1 MIKISIS
8 TKTIENF
15 KAQVLSNFYDQTNKK
30 IGFKKEE
37 DKKVKWTIDIGAIN
51 RLIKRKLKNYHKELD
66 LEKLITLEYKELYD
80 LKTFIDKNKS
90 FTELNKTQ
98 KDYFYTLYKRLKNP
112 EYIKDLDITVCPYC
126 NRNYIFNF
134 KKPDSL
140 EATAQLDHFFD
151 KSTYPYFS
159 VSIFNLV
166 PSCQTCNQR
175 KSKKQNEIYHPFIE
189 SLNDDVK
196 FKLKLKDSKFYYD
209 KNSLEIVTE
218 VNKNKEEVVNSHIET
233 FNIQNLYNEHK
244 DIALELI
251 QKAQIYNESYIDELY
266 QKYEGTLFKNREDVL
281 RHITGGYIE
290 DKDIN
295 KRPLS
300 KLIKD
305 ISEELDLI

>member
-1 MIKISIS
+1 MIKINIS
-8 TKTIENF
+8 SKTIENF
-15 KAQVLSNFYDQTNKK
+15 KTQVLSNFYNDKK
-30 IGFKKEE
+30 QKIVFKKEE
-37 DKKVKWTIDIGAIN
+37 DNRVKWSIDIDAIN
-51 RLIKRKLKNYHKELD
+51 RLIKRKLKNYPKEID
-66 LEKLITLEYKELYD
+66 LEKLITLDYKELCD
-80 LKTFIDKNKS
+80 LKDFIDKNKS

-98 KDYFYTLYKRLKNP
+98 KDYFYTLYQRLKKS

-134 KKPDSL
+134 KKSNSL
-140 EATAQLDHFFD
+140 KATAQLDHFFD

-159 VSIFNLV
+159 ISIFNLI

-175 KSKKQNEIYHPFIE
+175 KSKIQNDIYHPFTE
-189 SLNDDVK
+189 TFNDDVK
-196 FKLKLKDSKFYYD
+196 FKLKLIDSKFYYD
-209 KNSLEIVTE
+209 KDSLEIE
-218 VNKNKEEVVNSHIET
+218 KKILRNEDKVNLHIKT
-233 FNIQNLYNEHK
+233 FNIDNLYEEHK
-244 DIALELI
+244 DIVLELI

>member
-1 MIKISIS
+1 MIKVIVSS
-8 TKTIENF
+8 KTIENF
-15 KAQVLSNFYDQTNKK
+15 RTQVLSNFYDASNRK
-30 IGFKKEE
+30 ISFKKVE
-37 DKKVKWTIDIGAIN
+37 DKKLKWNIDINAIN
-51 RLIKRKLKNYHKELD
+51 RLIKRKLKHYPKEIN
-66 LEKLITLEYKELYD
+66 LEKLITLNYKELCN
-80 LKTFIDKNKS
+80 LKDFIDRNKS

-98 KDYFYTLYKRLKNP
+98 KDYFYTLYKRLKKP

-126 NRNYIFNF
+126 NRNYILNF
-134 KKPDSL
+134 EKSKSL
-140 EATAQLDHFFD
+140 NATAQLDHFFD

-159 VSIFNLV
+159 ISIFNLI
-166 PSCQTCNQR
+166 PSCGICNQR
-175 KSKKQNEIYHPFIE
+175 KSTQQNDIYHPFE
-189 SLNDDVK
+189 SAFNDDVK
-196 FKLKLKDSKFYYD
+196 FRLKIKDSEFYYN
-209 KNSLEIVTE
+209 KNSLEIEADVINDE
-218 VNKNKEEVVNSHIET
+218 KKVNSHINT

>member
-1 MIKISIS
+1 MIKINIS
-8 TKTIENF
+8 SKTIDNF
-15 KAQVLSNFYDQTNKK
+15 RKQVLSNFYDKKGNEKVFEKNEQNNKWK
-30 IGFKKEE
+30 ITLAELNE
-37 DKKVKWTIDIGAIN
+37 
-51 RLIKRKLKNYHKELD
+51 LIKNKFEHHKND
-66 LEKLITLEYKELYD
+66 FNLEKLITLNYKELCD
-80 LKTFIDKNKS
+80 LKVFIDNNEDSTKL
-90 FTELNKTQ
+90 TEIQ
-98 KDYFYTLYKRLKNP
+98 KDYFYTLYQRLKKP

-134 KKPDSL
+134 KKSNSF

-151 KSTYPYFS
+151 KSSYPFFS

-175 KSKKQNEIYHPFIE
+175 KSKMKNDIYHPFVE
-189 SLNDDVK
+189 AFNDDVK
-196 FKLKLKDSKFYYD
+196 FKLKIKDSKFYYD
-209 KNSLEIVTE
+209 KDSLEIE
-218 VNKNKEEVVNSHIET
+218 IPKNIDKVNSHVET

>member
-1 MIKISIS
+1 MIKINIS
-8 TKTIENF
+8 SKTIENF
-15 KAQVLSNFYDQTNKK
+15 KTQVLSNFYNDKK
-30 IGFKKEE
+30 QKIVFKKEE
-37 DKKVKWTIDIGAIN
+37 DNRVKWSIDIDAIN
-51 RLIKRKLKNYHKELD
+51 RLIKRKLKNYPKEID
-66 LEKLITLEYKELYD
+66 LEKLITLDYKELCD
-80 LKTFIDKNKS
+80 LKDFIDKNKS

-98 KDYFYTLYKRLKNP
+98 KDYFYTLYQRLKKS

-134 KKPDSL
+134 KKSNSL
-140 EATAQLDHFFD
+140 KATAQLDHFFD

-159 VSIFNLV
+159 ISIFNLV

-175 KSKKQNEIYHPFIE
+175 KSKIQNDIYHPFKE
-189 SLNDDVK
+189 TFNDDVK
-196 FKLKLKDSKFYYD
+196 FRLKIKDSKFYYD
-209 KNSLEIVTE
+209 KDSLEIE
-218 VNKNKEEVVNSHIET
+218 IPKNINKVNSHVET

-305 ISEELDLI
+305 ISQELDLI

>member
-1 MIKISIS
+1 MIKINVSIR
-8 TKTIENF
+8 TIENF
-15 KAQVLSNFYDQTNKK
+15 KAQILSNFYDASNKE
-30 IGFKKEE
+30 ISFKKVE
-37 DKKVKWTIDIGAIN
+37 DKKLKWNIDINAIN
-51 RLIKRKLKNYHKELD
+51 RLIKRKLKHYPKEIN
-66 LEKLITLEYKELYD
+66 LEKLITLNYKELCD
-80 LKTFIDKNKS
+80 LKDFIDRNKS
-90 FTELNKTQ
+90 FTDLNKTQ
-98 KDYFYTLYKRLKNP
+98 KDYFYTLYKRLKKP

-126 NRNYIFNF
+126 NRNYILNF
-134 KKPDSL
+134 EKSKSL
-140 EATAQLDHFFD
+140 NATAQLDHFFD

-159 VSIFNLV
+159 VSIFNLI
-166 PSCQTCNQR
+166 PSCGICNQR
-175 KSKKQNEIYHPFIE
+175 KSTQQNDIYHPFE
-189 SLNDDVK
+189 SAFNDDVK
-196 FKLKLKDSKFYYD
+196 FRLKIKDSEFYYN
-209 KNSLEIVTE
+209 KNSLEIE
-218 VNKNKEEVVNSHIET
+218 VDVIKDEEKVKSHIET

>member
-1 MIKISIS
+1 MIKIIVSS
-8 TKTIENF
+8 KTIENF
-15 KAQVLSNFYDQTNKK
+15 KAQILSNFYDKK
-30 IGFKKEE
+30 RNHKNFKKNE
-37 DKKVKWTIDIGAIN
+37 KNNKWTISLLEIN
-51 RLIKRKLKNYHKELD
+51 KLLKDKLKSYPKEID
-66 LEKLITLEYKELYD
+66 LEKLITLDYKGLYG
-80 LKTFIDKNKS
+80 LKDFIDNNKDL
-90 FTELNKTQ
+90 TELTETQ
-98 KDYFYTLYKRLKNP
+98 KDYFYTLYKRLKKP

-134 KKPDSL
+134 KKIDSL

-159 VSIFNLV
+159 VTIFNLV

-175 KSKKQNEIYHPFIE
+175 KSKKTDVIYHPFSE

-209 KNSLEIVTE
+209 KNSLKIVTE
-218 VNKNKEEVVNSHIET
+218 VNKNKEKVVNSHIET

-244 DIALELI
+244 DIVLELI

>member
-1 MIKISIS
+1 MIKINIS
-8 TKTIENF
+8 SKTINNF
-15 KAQVLSNFYDQTNKK
+15 KIQVLSNFYNDKNKK
-30 IGFKKEE
+30 IVFKKEE
-37 DKKVKWTIDIGAIN
+37 DNKVKWSIDIGAIN
-51 RLIKRKLKNYHKELD
+51 RLIKRKLKNYLKEID
-66 LEKLITLEYKELYD
+66 LEKLITLDYKDLCD
-80 LKTFIDKNKS
+80 LKDFIDKNKS

-98 KDYFYTLYKRLKNP
+98 KDYFYTLYQRLKKS

-134 KKPDSL
+134 KKSNSL
-140 EATAQLDHFFD
+140 KATAQLDHFFD

-159 VSIFNLV
+159 ISIFNLV

-175 KSKKQNEIYHPFIE
+175 KSKIQNDIYHPFIE
-189 SLNDDVK
+189 AFNDDVK
-196 FKLKLKDSKFYYD
+196 FKLKLKDCKFYYD
-209 KNSLEIVTE
+209 KDSLEIE
-218 VNKNKEEVVNSHIET
+218 KKILKNEDKVNSHIKT
-233 FNIQNLYNEHK
+233 FNIDNLYEEHK
-244 DIALELI
+244 DIVLELI

-281 RHITGGYIE
+281 RHITGGFIE

>member
-1 MIKISIS
+1 MIKINIS
-8 TKTIENF
+8 SKTIENF
-15 KAQVLSNFYDQTNKK
+15 KTQVLSNFYDKK
-30 IGFKKEE
+30 EKDKIFKKNE
-37 DKKVKWTIDIGAIN
+37 KNNKWIISLHEIN
-51 RLIKRKLKNYHKELD
+51 KLLKDKLKSYPKEID
-66 LEKLITLEYKELYD
+66 LEELITLDYKELYH
-80 LKTFIDKNKS
+80 LKDFIDNNEDSTKL
-90 FTELNKTQ
+90 TETQ
-98 KDYFYTLYKRLKNP
+98 KDYFYTLYQRLKKS
-112 EYIKDLDITVCPYC
+112 EYIKNLDITVCPYC

-134 KKPDSL
+134 KKSNSL
-140 EATAQLDHFFD
+140 KATAQLDHFFD

-159 VSIFNLV
+159 ISIFNLV

-175 KSKKQNEIYHPFIE
+175 KSKIQNDIYHPFIE
-189 SLNDDVK
+189 AFNDDVK

-209 KNSLEIVTE
+209 KDSLEIE
-218 VNKNKEEVVNSHIET
+218 KKILKNEDKVNSHIKT
-233 FNIQNLYNEHK
+233 FNIDNLYEEHK
-244 DIALELI
+244 DIVLELI

-266 QKYEGTLFKNREDVL
+266 RKYEGTLFKNREDVL

>member
-1 MIKISIS
+1 MIKINVSS
-8 TKTIENF
+8 KTIENF
-15 KAQVLSNFYDQTNKK
+15 RTQILSNFYDASNRK
-30 IGFKKEE
+30 ISFKKVE
-37 DKKVKWTIDIGAIN
+37 DKKLKWNIDINAIN
-51 RLIKRKLKNYHKELD
+51 RLIKRKLKHYPKEIN
-66 LEKLITLEYKELYD
+66 LEKLITLNYKELCD
-80 LKTFIDKNKS
+80 LKDFIDRNKS
-90 FTELNKTQ
+90 FAELNKTQ
-98 KDYFYTLYKRLKNP
+98 KDYFHTLYKRLKKP

-126 NRNYIFNF
+126 NRNYILNF
-134 KKPDSL
+134 EKSKSL
-140 EATAQLDHFFD
+140 NATAQLDHFFD

-159 VSIFNLV
+159 ISIFNLI
-166 PSCQTCNQR
+166 PSCGICNQR
-175 KSKKQNEIYHPFIE
+175 KSTQQNDIYHPFE
-189 SLNDDVK
+189 SAFNDDVR
-196 FKLKLKDSKFYYD
+196 FKLKVKDSEFYYN
-209 KNSLEIVTE
+209 KNSLEITVDLFKDE
-218 VNKNKEEVVNSHIET
+218 KKVNSHIET

>member
-1 MIKISIS
+1 MIKINVSS
-8 TKTIENF
+8 KTIDNF
-15 KAQVLSNFYDQTNKK
+15 RKQVLSNFYHEKGNKK
-30 IGFKKEE
+30 VFEKNEKNN
-37 DKKVKWTIDIGAIN
+37 KWKITLAELN
-51 RLIKRKLKNYHKELD
+51 ELIRNKFEPYKND
-66 LEKLITLEYKELYD
+66 FNLEKLITLDYKELCD
-80 LKTFIDKNKS
+80 LKVFIDDNKDLTKL
-90 FTELNKTQ
+90 TEIQ
-98 KDYFYTLYKRLKNP
+98 KDYFYTLYQRLKKP

-134 KKPDSL
+134 KKSKSL

-175 KSKKQNEIYHPFIE
+175 KSKKQTDIYHPFIE
-189 SLNDDVK
+189 SLNDDMK
-196 FKLKLKDSKFYYD
+196 FGLKIKDSKFYYD
-209 KNSLEIVTE
+209 KDSLEIE
-218 VNKNKEEVVNSHIET
+218 IPKNIDKVNSHIET

-305 ISEELDLI
+305 ISEELDLV

>member
-1 MIKISIS
+1 MIKINVSS
-8 TKTIENF
+8 KTIENF
-15 KAQVLSNFYDQTNKK
+15 RTQVLSNFYDKK
-30 IGFKKEE
+30 RNHKNFKKNE
-37 DKKVKWTIDIGAIN
+37 KNNKWSISLLEIN
-51 RLIKRKLKNYHKELD
+51 GLLKDKLKNYPREID
-66 LEKLITLEYKELYD
+66 LEKLITLNYKELYD
-80 LKTFIDKNKS
+80 LKVFIDNNEDSTKL
-90 FTELNKTQ
+90 TETE
-98 KDYFYTLYKRLKNP
+98 KDYFYTLYQKLKKP

-134 KKPDSL
+134 KKSKSL

-175 KSKKQNEIYHPFIE
+175 KSKKTDVIYHPFIE

-196 FKLKLKDSKFYYD
+196 FGLKIKDSKFYYD
-209 KNSLEIVTE
+209 KNSLEIE
-218 VNKNKEEVVNSHIET
+218 VDVIKDEEKVNSHIET

-244 DIALELI
+244 DIVLELI

-266 QKYEGTLFKNREDVL
+266 QKYEGTLFKNREDLL
-281 RHITGGYIE
+281 RLITGGYIE
-290 DKDIN
+290 DKYIN

-305 ISEELDLI
+305 ISEELDLV

>member
-1 MIKISIS
+1 MIKINVSS
-8 TKTIENF
+8 KTIENF
-15 KAQVLSNFYDQTNKK
+15 RTQVLSNFYDKRGKNKNFEK
-30 IGFKKEE
+30 NEKNN
-37 DKKVKWTIDIGAIN
+37 KWSISLLEIN
-51 RLIKRKLKNYHKELD
+51 KLLKDKLKSYSKEID
-66 LEKLITLEYKELYD
+66 LEKLITLDYKELCD
-80 LKTFIDKNKS
+80 LKVFIDDNKELTKL
-90 FTELNKTQ
+90 TEIQ
-98 KDYFYTLYKRLKNP
+98 KDYFYTLYKRLKKT
-112 EYIKDLDITVCPYC
+112 EYIEDLDITVCPYC

-134 KKPDSL
+134 EIDDSL
-140 EATAQLDHFFD
+140 NATAQLDHFFD

-175 KSKKQNEIYHPFIE
+175 KSTKPNVIYHPFIE

-244 DIALELI
+244 DIILELI

>member
-1 MIKISIS
+1 MIKINIS
-8 TKTIENF
+8 SKTIENF
-15 KAQVLSNFYDQTNKK
+15 KIQVLSNFYNNKNQK
-30 IGFKKEE
+30 IVFKKEE
-37 DKKVKWTIDIGAIN
+37 DNKVKWTIDIDAIN
-51 RLIKRKLKNYHKELD
+51 RLIKRKLKNYPKEID
-66 LEKLITLEYKELYD
+66 LKKLIILDYKELSD
-80 LKTFIDKNKS
+80 LKDFIDKNKS

-98 KDYFYTLYKRLKNP
+98 KDYFYTLYQRLKKS

-134 KKPDSL
+134 KKSNSL
-140 EATAQLDHFFD
+140 KATAQLDHFFD
-151 KSTYPYFS
+151 KSSYPFFS

-196 FKLKLKDSKFYYD
+196 FGLKIKDSKFYYD
-209 KNSLEIVTE
+209 KDSLEIE
-218 VNKNKEEVVNSHIET
+218 IPKNINKVNSHVET

-305 ISEELDLI
+305 ISEELDLL

>member
-1 MIKISIS
+1 MIRISIS

-15 KAQVLSNFYDQTNKK
+15 KSQILSNFYDPTNKK
-30 IGFKKEE
+30 IGFKKKE
-37 DKKVKWTIDIGAIN
+37 DKKVKWAIDIGAIN
-51 RLIKRKLKNYHKELD
+51 RLIKRKLKNYPKEVD
-66 LEKLITLEYKELYD
+66 LEKLITLNYSELCD

-98 KDYFYTLYKRLKNP
+98 KDYFYTLYKRLKKP
-112 EYIKDLDITVCPYC
+112 EYIKDLDITVCPYF

-175 KSKKQNEIYHPFIE
+175 KSTKPNEIYHPFE
-189 SLNDDVK
+189 SAFDDDVK
-196 FKLKLKDSKFYYD
+196 FNLKLIDSKFYYD
-209 KNSLEIVTE
+209 KNSLEIE
-218 VNKNKEEVVNSHIET
+218 KKIIKNEEKVNSHIEI

-244 DIALELI
+244 DIVLEII

>member
-1 MIKISIS
+1 MIKINIS
-8 TKTIENF
+8 SKTIENF
-15 KAQVLSNFYDQTNKK
+15 KIQVLSNFYNDEKQKIVLKK
-30 IGFKKEE
+30 GE
-37 DKKVKWTIDIGAIN
+37 DKKIKWTIDINAIN
-51 RLIKRKLKNYHKELD
+51 RLIKRKLKNYPKEID
-66 LEKLITLEYKELYD
+66 LEKLITLDYKELCD
-80 LKTFIDKNKS
+80 LKHFIDKNKS

-98 KDYFYTLYKRLKNP
+98 KDYFYTLYQKLKKS
-112 EYIKDLDITVCPYC
+112 EYIKDLDIAVCPYC

-134 KKPDSL
+134 KKSKSL
-140 EATAQLDHFFD
+140 EATAQLDHFFN
-151 KSTYPYFS
+151 KSSYPFFS

-175 KSKKQNEIYHPFIE
+175 KSKKSDVIYHPFIE

-196 FKLKLKDSKFYYD
+196 FRLKIKDSKFYYD
-209 KNSLEIVTE
+209 KDSLKIEKEII
-218 VNKNKEEVVNSHIET
+218 KNKEKVNSHIET

>member
-1 MIKISIS
+1 MIKINVSSKI
-8 TKTIENF
+8 IENF
-15 KAQVLSNFYDQTNKK
+15 KNQVLSNFYDQTNKE
-30 IGFKKEE
+30 ISFKKVE
-37 DKKVKWTIDIGAIN
+37 DKKLKWNIDINAIN
-51 RLIKRKLKNYHKELD
+51 RLIKRKLKHYPKELD
-66 LEKLITLEYKELYD
+66 LEKLITLDYKELCD
-80 LKTFIDKNKS
+80 LKDFIDKHKS

-98 KDYFYTLYKRLKNP
+98 KDYFYTLYQRLNKP
-112 EYIKDLDITVCPYC
+112 QYIDDLDITVCPYC

-134 KKPDSL
+134 KKSNSL
-140 EATAQLDHFFD
+140 TATAQLDHFFD
-151 KSTYPYFS
+151 KSTYPFFS

-175 KSKKQNEIYHPFIE
+175 KSTKANEIYHPFIE

-196 FKLKLKDSKFYYD
+196 FGLKIKDSKFYYD
-209 KNSLEIVTE
+209 KDSLEIE
-218 VNKNKEEVVNSHIET
+218 KKIIKNEDKVKSHIKT

-281 RHITGGYIE
+281 RHITGGYID

>member
-1 MIKISIS
+1 MIKINLTI
-8 TKTIENF
+8 KTIENF
-15 KAQVLSNFYDQTNKK
+15 KIQILSNFYDKKGNEKVFEKNEENNKWE
-30 IGFKKEE
+30 ITFTEL
-37 DKKVKWTIDIGAIN
+37 N
-51 RLIKRKLKNYHKELD
+51 NLIKNKFEHYKKDLD
-66 LEKLITLEYKELYD
+66 LEKLITLNYKELCD
-80 LKTFIDKNKS
+80 LKAFIDNNKS
-90 FTELNKTQ
+90 FVNLDKTQ
-98 KDYFYTLYKRLKNP
+98 KDYFYTLYKRLKKP

-134 KKPDSL
+134 EIDDSL
-140 EATAQLDHFFD
+140 NATAQLDHFFD

-175 KSKKQNEIYHPFIE
+175 KSKKQNDIYHPFFE

-196 FKLKLKDSKFYYD
+196 FKFKLKDSKFYYD
-209 KNSLEIVTE
+209 KNSFKIVTE

>member
-1 MIKISIS
+1 MIKINVSS
-8 TKTIENF
+8 KTIENF
-15 KAQVLSNFYDQTNKK
+15 RTQVLSNFYDKRGKNKNFEK
-30 IGFKKEE
+30 NEKNN
-37 DKKVKWTIDIGAIN
+37 KWSISLLEIN
-51 RLIKRKLKNYHKELD
+51 KLLKDKLKSYSKEID
-66 LEKLITLEYKELYD
+66 LEKLITLDYKELCD
-80 LKTFIDKNKS
+80 LKVFIDDNKELTKL
-90 FTELNKTQ
+90 TETE
-98 KDYFYTLYKRLKNP
+98 KDYFYTLYKRLKKT
-112 EYIKDLDITVCPYC
+112 EYIEDLDITVCPYC

-134 KKPDSL
+134 EIDDSL
-140 EATAQLDHFFD
+140 NATAQLDHFFD

-175 KSKKQNEIYHPFIE
+175 KSTKPNVIYHPFIE

-244 DIALELI
+244 DIILELI